1 MHAFLNHYC
10 VYLLALWQIV

>member
-10 VYLLALWQIV
+10 VYLLALWQII